1 MKSRSRY
8 VHLDVLRALAG
19 LAVPMLHLQEGFVGT
34 YLAILLIGYGVM
46 RFWERVQS
54 R

>member
-19 LAVPMLHLQEGFVGT
+19 LAVPMLHLQEGS